1 MKVFLDIRRWKCSD
15 NFGMFKQILAVFLF
29 LIIATAITF
38 AQSKSND
45 VIAKQI
51 KDAGAEKSITLRYDS
66 AGNSSKVMFF
76 SEDFGKNQY
85 ENLGLK
91 TFTFGMA
98 FFYAGKTLTAPP
110 QTVNLTFWIQTKKP
124 KFTDAHNVVL
134 TSGAETFDL
143 GEARYF
149 SKPNENMEYLNF
161 VIPYET
167 LKKLSGGT
175 NQTVKIGT
183 SEFKFTPAQ
192 LKSVANY
199 IKISDPNAQ

>member
-1 MKVFLDIRRWKCSD
+1 
-15 NFGMFKQILAVFLF
+15 MFKQILSTLFFLLT
-29 LIIATAITF
+29 LITITF

-45 VIAKQI
+45 VIARQI
-51 KDAGAEKSITLRYDS
+51 KDARAEKSITLQYDA

-85 ENLGLK
+85 ESLGLK

-98 FFYAGKTLTAPP
+98 FFYAGKALTAPP
-110 QTVNLTFWIQTKKP
+110 QTVNLTFWVQTKKP
-124 KFTDAHNVVL
+124 KFTDAHNV
-134 TSGAETFDL
+134 TIISGGESFDL

-149 SKPNENMEYLNF
+149 SKSNENMEYLNF

-167 LKKLSGGT
+167 LKKLGGGT
-175 NQTVKIGT
+175 NQTVKIGN
-183 SEFKFTPAQ
+183 SEFKFTSAQ